1 MADAADHELIRRDFP
16 VIAQSLEYAASPQ
29 LRNMATLA
37 GNVLQRTRCPYFRDV
52 SWKSC
57 NKRTPGSGC
66 AAMAG
71 VNRRHA
77 ILGVSDHCI
86 ATYPG
91 DFAQALIALDASVE
105 ILGSSGALTIPFAQL
120 HREPGETPH
129 LETRLAP
136 GALITAFIVPGG
148 PWTRRSLFLKIR
160 DRESFDFALTSAA
173 VALHLDEG
181 AVREARVAL
190 GGVATVPWRSLDAE
204 AVLIGKPLDRN
215 QAYEAARAAF
225 ASAMPRD
232 GNRFKVEL
240 GKRTLARALL
250 SAAAMEL

>member
-1 MADAADHELIRRDFP
+1 
-16 VIAQSLEYAASPQ
+16 
-29 LRNMATLA
+29 
-37 GNVLQRTRCPYFRDV
+37 
-52 SWKSC
+52 
-57 NKRTPGSGC
+57 
-66 AAMAG
+66 
-71 VNRRHA
+71 
-77 ILGVSDHCI
+77 
-86 ATYPG
+86 
-91 DFAQALIALDASVE
+91 
-105 ILGSSGALTIPFAQL
+105 
-120 HREPGETPH
+120 
-129 LETRLAP
+129 
-136 GALITAFIVPGG
+136 LITAFIVPGG